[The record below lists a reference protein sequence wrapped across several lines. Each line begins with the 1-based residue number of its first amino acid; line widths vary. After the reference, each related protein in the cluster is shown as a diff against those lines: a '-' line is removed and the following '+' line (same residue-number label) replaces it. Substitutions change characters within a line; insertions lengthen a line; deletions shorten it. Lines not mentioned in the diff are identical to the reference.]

1 MHAIGKSVM
10 RFDNAAGHQNVR
22 VSCSLWNRATNRTR
36 SKRRR
41 GGSNRAEAIVSNG
54 GTVSVQVL
62 NELANVT
69 RRQMRFSW
77 RDTRTFISTI
87 RGLLLVTPITV
98 EIHENGLAL
107 AERYSLSIYDAMI
120 VAAALHADCEVLWS
134 EDMQNGMQ
142 IEKRLRVVNPFVRTK
157 AK

>member
-1 MHAIGKSVM
+1 MPGSF
-10 RFDNAAGHQNVR
+10 FDTNVL
-22 VSCSLWNRATNRTR
+22 VYLASSDPA
-36 SKRRR
+36 KA
-41 GGSNRAEAIVSNG
+41 NRAEAIVSNG
-54 GTVSVQVL
+54 GTISVQVL
-62 NELANVT
+62 NELANVAH
-69 RRQMRFSW
+69 RKMSLSW
-77 RDTRTFISTI
+77 HDTRTFLSTI
-87 RGLLLVTPITV
+87 RTLLLVTPITL
-98 EIHENGLAL
+98 EIHEHGLAL